1 MRFLRDDLPPGCT
14 YFAKQKGMMSKDEGF
29 TPEITLFTC
38 IYCGYMAA
46 DTAGYLRQEY
56 PAEVKIVRL
65 PCTGKTD
72 TQYLLDAFDD
82 GADGVM
88 IVACSL
94 GNCHHER
101 GNERARARVQRTK
114 KILESVGL
122 EPERVE
128 IHYVSGGMGATFAS
142 SVREM
147 SDRLCELGPNPIKD
161 SLISVTSEAS
171 ADSP

>member
-1 MRFLRDDLPPGCT
+1 MIEAAD
-14 YFAKQKGMMSKDEGF
+14 F

-46 DTAGYLRQEY
+46 DTAGALRLEY
-56 PAEVKIVRL
+56 PANVKIVRL

-72 TQYLLDAFDD
+72 IQYLLDAFDQ

-101 GNERARARVQRTK
+101 GNERAQARVIRAQA
-114 KILESVGL
+114 ILEKVGL
-122 EPERVE
+122 EPERLS
-128 IHYVSGGMGATFAS
+128 IHFVSGGMGASFAKNIQT
-142 SVREM
+142 M
-147 SDRLCELGPNPIKD
+147 NDHLITLGPSPIKQTH
-161 SLISVTSEAS
+161 VQA
-171 ADSP
+171 

>member
-1 MRFLRDDLPPGCT
+1 MTAAPD
-14 YFAKQKGMMSKDEGF
+14 F

-46 DTAGYLRQEY
+46 DTAGALRLEY
-56 PAEVKIVRL
+56 PANVKIVRL

-72 TQYLLDAFDD
+72 IQYLLDAFDE

-101 GNERARARVQRTK
+101 GNERARARVMRAK
-114 KILESVGL
+114 GILESVGL
-122 EPERVE
+122 EPERLR
-128 IHYVSGGMGATFAS
+128 IHFVSGGMGASFAQNIS
-142 SVREM
+142 TMTEQLK
-147 SDRLCELGPNPIKD
+147 DLGPSPIKQHF
-161 SLISVTSEAS
+161 LQV
-171 ADSP
+171 

>member
-1 MRFLRDDLPPGCT
+1 MT
-14 YFAKQKGMMSKDEGF
+14 EANSF

-46 DTAGYLRQEY
+46 DTAGALRLEY
-56 PAEVKIVRL
+56 PANVKIIRL

-72 TQYLLDAFDD
+72 IQYLLDAFDD

-101 GNERARARVQRTK
+101 GNERARARVIRAQ
-114 KILESVGL
+114 KILETVGL
-122 EPERVE
+122 EPERLS
-128 IHYVSGGMGATFAS
+128 IHFVSGGMGATFAHHVQAMVS
-142 SVREM
+142 
-147 SDRLCELGPNPIKD
+147 RLKELGPSPMKV
-161 SLISVTSEAS
+161 SLPSL
-171 ADSP
+171 